1 MADSESEFKGGAAQG
16 ASNPARRNML
26 VGSGALLVGGLSGRA
41 TAPQAATHDAVGE
54 AVPQAAPPLPWP
66 WARIDP
72 MEAGTRT
79 YQAYLTQNG

>member
-1 MADSESEFKGGAAQG
+1 MSDHDHESKGELSGS
-16 ASNPARRNML
+16 ASNPARRNLL

-41 TAPQAATHDAVGE
+41 TAPQAATHD